1 MNGLLLA
8 YRLARRLHRAVRRVW
23 TLRRIGDVIGL
34 VRGAAFRLCAS
45 VQTAC
50 PCLGSPV
57 TPCPPDLRPSREHG
71 APGIGRAA
79 SWSPPPRRRG
89 WVEGNGEGKI
99 KGPARSS
106 AQHLICRCWETARWP
121 VLRVP
126 CSKALAHRHELRQ
139 VLLAFVYAHLVG
151 SAADDSV

>member
-1 MNGLLLA
+1 MNTTFSAGYVARPLL
-8 YRLARRLHRAVRRVW
+8 HTVPRVSF
-23 TLRRIGDVIGL
+23 LRRIGNVIDLVGL
-34 VRGAAFRLCAS
+34 LRPN
-45 VQTAC
+45 VQTPC
-50 PCLGSPV
+50 PRSGSPV
-57 TPCPPDLRPSREHG
+57 TPVWLSLWPSPVPSARG
-71 APGIGRAA
+71 MGRTASMSPMPG
-79 SWSPPPRRRG
+79 RRQ
-89 WVEGNGEGKI
+89 WVQGYSEGKI

-151 SAADDSV
+151 SVADDSV